1 MKIVFHSKF
10 THSYTH
16 DPAAAPGR
24 IESIL
29 AALEGRFP
37 MVEPDPA
44 EEGDLVLVH
53 SKNHLERVKIEPVV
67 YEIAQLAAGGAIAAA
82 SRACQGEP
90 AFALIRPPGHH
101 ASPDSCWGFCYF
113 NNVAIAIKK
122 LIEDK
127 EIEKAFILDFDL
139 HYGDGTENVFRGNSA
154 VAYHHPEGNGRT
166 DLMEGIVGLLQKGEG
181 FDILAV
187 SAGFDRHEKD
197 WGGTLTTEDY
207 RTIGQHV
214 RETATRVCE
223 GRRFG
228 VLEGG
233 YSHEVLGLNVRAFV
247 EGMA

>member
-1 MKIVFHSKF
+1 M
-10 THSYTH
+10 
-16 DPAAAPGR
+16 
-24 IESIL
+24 
-29 AALEGRFP
+29 
-37 MVEPDPA
+37 
-44 EEGDLVLVH
+44 
-53 SKNHLERVKIEPVV
+53 
-67 YEIAQLAAGGAIAAA
+67 
-82 SRACQGEP
+82 
-90 AFALIRPPGHH
+90 
-101 ASPDSCWGFCYF
+101 
-113 NNVAIAIKK
+113 AIAIKK
-122 LIEDK
+122 LIKDK

-139 HYGDGTENVFRGNSA
+139 HYGDGTENVFRGNPA

-166 DLMEGIVGLLQKGEG
+166 DLMQGVVDLLQKDEG

-214 RETATRVCE
+214 RETAVRVCE

-233 YSHEVLGLNVRAFV
+233 YNHEVLGLNVRAFV